1 MCRSCMC
8 DMLQRVALLLPIV
21 PWTGRVR
28 LMEFLA
34 PAIILLVLFFDV
46 VLVHLACASAVNASA
61 PLQHWHSWT
70 PAPILQSSLPT
81 TLHFL
86 LFSLFLL
93 SSSTTHSILTN

>member
-34 PAIILLVLFFDV
+34 PAIILSVLFLDA
-46 VLVHLACASAVNASA
+46 VLVHLACASAVNACA

-70 PAPILQSSLPT
+70 PAPILKSSLPT
-81 TLHFL
+81 TLHLLILSRFL
-86 LFSLFLL
+86 LF
-93 SSSTTHSILTN
+93 LTNTPPMPTR